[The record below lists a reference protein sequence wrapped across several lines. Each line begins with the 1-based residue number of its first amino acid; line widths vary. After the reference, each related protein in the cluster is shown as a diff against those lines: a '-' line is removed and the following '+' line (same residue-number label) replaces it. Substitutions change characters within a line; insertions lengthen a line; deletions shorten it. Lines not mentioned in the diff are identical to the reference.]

1 MCRTGPGT
9 PMGELLRRYWTPAL
23 VADEIPEPD
32 SPPVRVKIL
41 GEELIAF
48 KDTDGKIGL
57 IDNYCPHRRAS
68 MFFGHNEE
76 CGLRCVYHGW
86 KFDVNGDCVD
96 MPFNAIRSEE
106 AGHVANGRVAVVWR
120 FSG

>member
-1 MCRTGPGT
+1 MLSEEDNEFMCRTGPGT

-48 KDTDGKIGL
+48 MDTDGEIGL

-68 MFFGHNEE
+68 MFFEK
-76 CGLRCVYHGW
+76 RI
-86 KFDVNGDCVD
+86 D
-96 MPFNAIRSEE
+96 MS
-106 AGHVANGRVAVVWR
+106 VR
-120 FSG
+120 FSFCVTGDVHSGSDGPC